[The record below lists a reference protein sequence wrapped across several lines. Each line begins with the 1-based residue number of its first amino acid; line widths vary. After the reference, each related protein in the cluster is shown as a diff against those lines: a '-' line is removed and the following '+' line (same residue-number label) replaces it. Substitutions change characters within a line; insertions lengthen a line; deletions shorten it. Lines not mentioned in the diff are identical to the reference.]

1 METNNVVFGET
12 ISQTLSATNGGDEGR
27 SFDLSA
33 EVRFR
38 GDKMEHF
45 NNGQVRRK
53 GEENTIGSFSSN
65 GMSGLSINL
74 NECKSGEMA
83 LLAADV
89 EGFVDALKAEKGGEA

>member
-12 ISQTLSATNGGDEGR
+12 ISHTLSATNGGDAER

-33 EVRFR
+33 EVSFR
-38 GDKMEHF
+38 GDKMEAL

-53 GEENTIGSFSSN
+53 GDSNTIGSFSAYGN
-65 GMSGLSINL
+65 GLSINL

-83 LLAADV
+83 ALATDV
-89 EGFVDALKAEKGGEA
+89 EGFVYSLKSAKGGEA